1 MKITKYLYSDTYNT
15 IATVL
20 ISLLCYFLYLQS
32 GVLEKTGMAANILK
46 WLPIAIGFVT
56 LMTYFFTR
64 LCNVNWGWKMTVLGA
79 LLNMLL
85 VLTAF
90 FGE

>member
-1 MKITKYLYSDTYNT
+1 
-15 IATVL
+15 
-20 ISLLCYFLYLQS
+20 
-32 GVLEKTGMAANILK
+32 MAADILK
-46 WLPIAIGFVT
+46 WLPIAIGVVT